1 MWLRDARRELRLTQA
16 KVAARLRVSQ
26 GYLSLLESGKRTASR
41 RLAQRLERVLHV
53 PATALRPRDR
63 SATDPAELANEL
75 ATLGYEPLGYLDR
88 NVPANPAEVL
98 LSALRSGDLESRLAE
113 ALPWVPLRYP
123 DLNWDW
129 LLERAK
135 VHDVQNRLGYVVGLA
150 RDLSER
156 QGATAA
162 AKLRELEARLE
173 PSRLAAEGTLCQD
186 SMTQAERKWLRENRP
201 EPAARWNLLT
211 NLTASDLPYAA

>member
-1 MWLRDARRELRLTQA
+1 MTQA

-26 GYLSLLESGKRTASR
+26 GYLSLLESGKRTVSVRLAR
-41 RLAQRLERVLHV
+41 RLGRVLHV

-63 SATDPAELANEL
+63 RANDPADLAKEL
-75 ATLGYEPLGYLDR
+75 ATLGYEPLAYLGR
-88 NVPANPAEVL
+88 NVPANPAEVV
-98 LSALRSGDLESRLAE
+98 LSALRRGDLESRLAE
-113 ALPWVPLRYP
+113 ALPWVPLTYP

-150 RDLSER
+150 RSLAEN
-156 QGATAA
+156 QGAAA
-162 AKLRELEARLE
+162 ATKLRGVEARLE
-173 PSRLAAEGTLCQD
+173 ASRLAAEGTLCQD